1 MIEEHYYEEAAAII
15 SGRVLPHAMPRSPE
29 YQAGKKCALA
39 WILADRP
46 QGAAD
51 TCPYE
56 PGSPSYDA
64 WLAGWDSGKE
74 MGRDVLQDMLPG
86 RVLLDEEILNSLAT
100 MQMSTLVFNLSGNE
114 GSDSGGMEYALEDPE
129 DHMRWREANV
139 LAFIDSE
146 IPDAS
151 GEDIAATMAAL
162 HSAYDGAMD
171 DHFDSLE
178 PQYGAVATWENK
190 RGTIALN
197 IPLKL
202 AEGLSQPGTMPHEP
216 GAEAL
221 AEVIE
226 PEINRIRYS
235 MVIDTLVESG
245 VWSDEELNEPGGE
258 GENITRLVWLAG
270 WELKRK

>member
-1 MIEEHYYEEAAAII
+1 MIEQHHYEAAAAII
-15 SGRVLPHAMPRSPE
+15 RDRVLLHAMPRSPE
-29 YQAGKKCALA
+29 YQTGKKCALA

-46 QGAAD
+46 QGSAD
-51 TCPYE
+51 TCPHE
-56 PGSPSYDA
+56 PGSASCDA

-74 MGRDVLQDMLPG
+74 TGRDVLQEMLSG
-86 RVLLDEEILNSLAT
+86 RVLLNEEILNSLAT
-100 MQMSTLVFNLSGNE
+100 MQMSTLAFNLAGNE

-162 HSAYDGAMD
+162 YSAYDGAMD
-171 DHFDSLE
+171 DYFDSLE
-178 PQYGAVATWENK
+178 PKYGAVETWENK
-190 RGTIALN
+190 RGSIALN

-202 AEGLSQPGTMPHEP
+202 AECLSQPGAVPHEP
-216 GAEAL
+216 GAEVL

-235 MVIDTLVESG
+235 MIIDTLVESG

>member
-1 MIEEHYYEEAAAII
+1 MIEEDHYEAAATII
-15 SGRVLPHAMPRSPE
+15 CDRLLPHAMPRSSE
-29 YQAGKKCALA
+29 YKAGKKCALA
-39 WILADRP
+39 WVLARRP
-46 QGAAD
+46 RGEAD
-51 TCPYE
+51 ICPHE
-56 PGSPSYDA
+56 PGSASCDA

-74 MGRDVLQDMLPG
+74 MGRDVLQEMLPG

-114 GSDSGGMEYALEDPE
+114 GSNSGGMEYALEDPE

-190 RGTIALN
+190 KGTIALN

-202 AEGLSQPGTMPHEP
+202 AESLSQPGTIPHEP

-221 AEVIE
+221 AEAIE

-235 MVIDTLVESG
+235 MVIDTLLESG

-258 GENITRLVWLAG
+258 GENIIRLVWLAG